1 MLEDVKKKTCDV
13 ALNKD
18 ETQTPTG
25 GSGLD
30 GELLNLSGFD
40 LICGKDDNRCK
51 VCINFNVILLQHPP
65 FTK

>member
-1 MLEDVKKKTCDV
+1 MKRTCDV
-13 ALNKD
+13 DLNKD

-30 GELLNLSGFD
+30 GELLNLSDFD

-51 VCINFNVILLQHPP
+51 V
-65 FTK
+65 